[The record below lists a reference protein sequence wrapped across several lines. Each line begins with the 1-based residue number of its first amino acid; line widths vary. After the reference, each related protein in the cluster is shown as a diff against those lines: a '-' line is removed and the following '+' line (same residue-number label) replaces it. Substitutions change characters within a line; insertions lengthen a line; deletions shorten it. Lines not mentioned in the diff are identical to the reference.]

1 MKQENGKNI
10 YNDFIKNVEL
20 AKDTFEE
27 INNIVNNSLS
37 KCIDMIKK
45 SSSIKDV
52 LNNELILLQNFDINY
67 HNNNDVKIDSRVNL
81 CNIALEE
88 YQLLNNNKEQYL
100 EKVFQRNVFSSKEI
114 DINKDTI
121 FEQSVKKLI
130 VSLGNEKNSSAVSSQ
145 LFELCEIRQNK
156 LKEICKEFMQER
168 KGFLS
173 QHINKEKKQEQNKQ
187 KEYNIYIFCIFHKS
201 IN

>member
-1 MKQENGKNI
+1 M
-10 YNDFIKNVEL
+10 
-20 AKDTFEE
+20 
-27 INNIVNNSLS
+27 
-37 KCIDMIKK
+37 
-45 SSSIKDV
+45 
-52 LNNELILLQNFDINY
+52 
-67 HNNNDVKIDSRVNL
+67 DVKIDSRVSL
-81 CNIALEE
+81 CNIALKE

-130 VSLGNEKNSSAVSSQ
+130 VSLGNEKNSSAVSPQ
-145 LFELCEIRQNK
+145 LFELYEIRQDK
-156 LKEICKEFMQER
+156 LKEICKEFTQER

-187 KEYNIYIFCIFHKS
+187 KEYNIYILHIPQKHKLTMQL
-201 IN
+201 

>member
-121 FEQSVKKLI
+121 FEQSA
-130 VSLGNEKNSSAVSSQ
+130 KN
-145 LFELCEIRQNK
+145 
-156 LKEICKEFMQER
+156 
-168 KGFLS
+168 
-173 QHINKEKKQEQNKQ
+173 
-187 KEYNIYIFCIFHKS
+187 
-201 IN
+201 